1 MPRSSNHCVHRNATI
16 RPLLVV
22 LVVVGVD
29 VAVNNITVSS
39 AGKELQK
46 LLPSA
51 VFVELK
57 KTFLNSPNK
66 NKH

>member
-16 RPLLVV
+16 CPLLVV

-29 VAVNNITVSS
+29 VAVNNIKVSS